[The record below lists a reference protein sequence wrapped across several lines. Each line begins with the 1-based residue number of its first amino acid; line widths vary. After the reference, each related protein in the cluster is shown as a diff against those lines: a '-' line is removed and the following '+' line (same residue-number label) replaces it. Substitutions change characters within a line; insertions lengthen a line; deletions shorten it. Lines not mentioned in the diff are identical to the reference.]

1 MLAVWASLPPVRRVV
16 WTAAIEAS
24 AILAARTSTGH
35 RPATGGAP
43 RDPAREFPE
52 AGARFG
58 RAPVV
63 LDALAGSIYSL
74 PWHTGVGDRNGY
86 PLAPTANGIT
96 IDPGCCTGD
105 HVMYEA
111 LLRRPARKD
120 RPCPRGRH
128 IQVWRCPP
136 VRRQPLLSQA
146 LREDRR
152 SRRPSQAEE
161 RRREAPEN

>member
-1 MLAVWASLPPVRRVV
+1 MLPPVRVQL
-16 WTAAIEAS
+16 TKGE
-24 AILAARTSTGH
+24 
-35 RPATGGAP
+35 
-43 RDPAREFPE
+43 EFPE
-52 AGARFG
+52 AEGLG
-58 RAPVV
+58 P
-63 LDALAGSIYSL
+63 
-74 PWHTGVGDRNGY
+74 HTRWRETNIQGQGWS
-86 PLAPTANGIT
+86 ATANGIT

-120 RPCPRGRH
+120 RQCPRGRH

-161 RRREAPEN
+161 RRREAPENRRGREEAPRGGQDVKERPAAIVSDRRRFLESVTGKTLSDSTV

>member
-1 MLAVWASLPPVRRVV
+1 MLLSCV
-16 WTAAIEAS
+16 
-24 AILAARTSTGH
+24 
-35 RPATGGAP
+35 
-43 RDPAREFPE
+43 
-52 AGARFG
+52 
-58 RAPVV
+58 
-63 LDALAGSIYSL
+63 ALARY
-74 PWHTGVGDRNGY
+74 TRATATQDRTY
-86 PLAPTANGIT
+86 TVTANGIT
-96 IDPGCCTGD
+96 IDPGYCTGD

-120 RPCPRGRH
+120 RQCPRGRH

>member
-1 MLAVWASLPPVRRVV
+1 MKGLSIITGGLVG
-16 WTAAIEAS
+16 
-24 AILAARTSTGH
+24 LAAPVLVVG
-35 RPATGGAP
+35 ATVGAN
-43 RDPAREFPE
+43 
-52 AGARFG
+52 
-58 RAPVV
+58 V
-63 LDALAGSIYSL
+63 LSISRDALRATKKKVS
-74 PWHTGVGDRNGY
+74 
-86 PLAPTANGIT
+86 TANGIT
-96 IDPGCCTGD
+96 IDPGYCTGD

-120 RPCPRGRH
+120 RQCPRGRH

-161 RRREAPEN
+161 RSREAPEN